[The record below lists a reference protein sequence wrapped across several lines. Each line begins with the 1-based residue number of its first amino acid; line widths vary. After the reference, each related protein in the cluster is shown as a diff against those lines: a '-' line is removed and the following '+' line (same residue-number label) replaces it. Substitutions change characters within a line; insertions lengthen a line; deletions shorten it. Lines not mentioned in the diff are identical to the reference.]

1 MAKIIFHEAHLSSY
15 YKKLIDFNQMQRNEI
30 KDNYTVAAINMNLIL
45 CTTCYLEGILE
56 DRCKLLLGYY
66 NSIHKCID
74 LQEFELRKKSNE
86 IHSEIANFFHI
97 KISQTTG
104 LDNFDN
110 FFKIFLNKSFKQSV
124 GIKPLL
130 EGINTLF
137 QLRNV
142 IAHGRQVYAYEVDA
156 YYTNG
161 SEEHFSG
168 GYKKA
173 EEYLIKK
180 GLLTDKFI
188 KVENIEIYF
197 SNEIADHFFNIVNN
211 FIIKLDE
218 FIQENLI
225 IPNSLK
231 EELKEYNETN
241 RSNVSIYEYCR
252 MNGINT

>member
-1 MAKIIFHEAHLSSY
+1 MSKFIFHEANLCSY
-15 YKKLIDFNQMQRNEI
+15 YKNLIDFNQLQRNEI
-30 KDNYTVAAINMNLIL
+30 KDNSTVASVNMNLIL

-66 NSIHKCID
+66 NSIHNCID
-74 LQEFELRKKSNE
+74 LQEFKIRKVSNL
-86 IHSEIANFFHI
+86 IHSEIANFFHT

-110 FFKIFLNKSFKQSV
+110 FFKIFLHKSFKQAEEF
-124 GIKPLL
+124 KPLL

-161 SEEHFSG
+161 IEEHFSG

-180 GLLTDKFI
+180 GYLTEKFI
-188 KVENIEIYF
+188 ESENIEIFF
-197 SNEIADHFFNIVNN
+197 SNEIADHFLVLANK
-211 FIIKLDE
+211 FIIILDD

-231 EELKEYNETN
+231 EKLKKYNETHK
-241 RSNVSIYEYCR
+241 SNISIYEFCR